1 MSMGPEATMQPVARQ
16 RIRPARALFAADV
29 RTAPPARPAVEKLAW
44 RAVYEAASL
53 GRREREAPLNYG
65 YAELSDNGAA
75 TSENAYGRPLYA
87 KVAGAIDLKG
97 LDVLEIG
104 CGRGGG
110 TAHVFERFEP
120 RSLIGL
126 DLAAAAVKR
135 ARARYGRPGLRFVGG
150 DAEQLPFAN
159 ASFDAV
165 LNVESSHCYP
175 NTQRFFEEV
184 SRVLRPGGHLLFA
197 DLRHTTALAPGDA
210 KDVATLRRELE
221 QAGLQVVEEEDITA
235 NVVHALALDT
245 PRRRARVERTV
256 PRFVR
261 PHVLELM
268 AVQGSAMY
276 DEFDSRRQTYLRFL
290 LQKP

>member
-1 MSMGPEATMQPVARQ
+1 MGPEATMQPVARQ
-16 RIRPARALFAADV
+16 RIRPARALFAAVV
-29 RTAPPARPAVEKLAW
+29 RTAPPVRPAVEKLAW

-65 YAELSDNGAA
+65 YAELSDDGAA
-75 TSENAYGRPLYA
+75 TSENAFGRPLYA

>member
-1 MSMGPEATMQPVARQ
+1 MGPEATMQPVARQ
-16 RIRPARALFAADV
+16 RIRPARALFAAVV
-29 RTAPPARPAVEKLAW
+29 RTAPPVRPAVEKLAW

-97 LDVLEIG
+97 LDVLEVG

-110 TAHVFERFEP
+110 TAHVFERLEP

>member
-1 MSMGPEATMQPVARQ
+1 MGPEATMQPVARQ
-16 RIRPARALFAADV
+16 RIRPARALFAAVV
-29 RTAPPARPAVEKLAW
+29 RTAPPVRPAVEKLAW

-65 YAELSDNGAA
+65 YAELSDDGAA
-75 TSENAYGRPLYA
+75 TSENAFGRPLYA

-135 ARARYGRPGLRFVGG
+135 ARSRYGRPGLRFVGG

>member
-1 MSMGPEATMQPVARQ
+1 MGPEATMQPVARQ
-16 RIRPARALFAADV
+16 RIRPARALFAAVV
-29 RTAPPARPAVEKLAW
+29 RTAPPVRPAVEKLAW

-65 YAELSDNGAA
+65 YAELSDDGAA

>member
-1 MSMGPEATMQPVARQ
+1 MGPEATMQPVARQ
-16 RIRPARALFAADV
+16 RIRPARALFAAVV
-29 RTAPPARPAVEKLAW
+29 RTAPPVRPAVEKLAW

>member
-16 RIRPARALFAADV
+16 RIRPARALFAAVV
-29 RTAPPARPAVEKLAW
+29 RTAPPVRPAVEKLAW